1 MKSETSMF
9 KKAII
14 LILTLGLFFA
24 AAGCS
29 LYEGEIS
36 DLFQPPRLGEEQQA
50 LLDAL
55 KSATG
60 GEYTLKHPHTGKN
73 RSSFIFADMDGDGK
87 EEAAVFCLLSG
98 MTTVQLHFFDSVDE
112 KWTHVTEINADCSE
126 IYCCELA
133 DLDGNGAFE
142 LAVGWDISLSESTRS
157 AETSAKGLSIYG
169 FTDEGYKQLY
179 STPYSYMLKI
189 NLNSDAADEIAVIST
204 SSDPDVEGETPT
216 TSFTVIESQ
225 NGIISADKS
234 VELYNGVSSYVSLI
248 SGKIGEGIPAVFL
261 DARLNSGEYV
271 TQVIQYGTQLDVPLS
286 LLFPTLSDNPTLR
299 ASAVHCMDIDQDT
312 IIEFPVCSPLP
323 DYDADSPTVRYRTDW
338 CTFEN
343 GLFTTDISSIVS
355 LSYGFYIKV
364 LEEDR
369 NTLTVE
375 VNPEEALHI
384 VRKANGNLTGDPV
397 FYIKRF
403 AEDDGANAAAEG
415 YTILFR
421 SGGYMITAKTAADA
435 FNGRELTMDEISRI
449 VFPLSAN

>member
-1 MKSETSMF
+1 ML
-9 KKAII
+9 KKALI
-14 LILTLGLFFA
+14 LITALALLFA
-24 AAGCS
+24 ASGCS

-60 GEYTLKHPHTGKN
+60 GEYTLKHPHTGTN
-73 RSSFIFADMDGDGK
+73 RSSVIFADMDGDEE

-98 MTTVQLHFFDSVDE
+98 MTTVQLHFFDNVNDE
-112 KWTHVTEINADCSE
+112 WSHVAEINADCSE
-126 IYCCELA
+126 IYRCELA
-133 DLDGNGAFE
+133 DIDGDGAFE
-142 LAVGWDISLSESTRS
+142 LAVGWDISLNESPRVS
-157 AETSAKGLSIYG
+157 ETSAKGLSIYG

-179 STPYSYMLKI
+179 STPYSYMLKT

-204 SSDPDVEGETPT
+204 SGDPDAEGEIPT
-216 TSFTVIESQ
+216 TYFTVIESK
-225 NGIISADKS
+225 NGIISAEKT

-248 SGKIGEGIPAVFL
+248 SGKIGEGTPAVFL

-271 TQVIQYGTQLDVPLS
+271 TQIISYDMQIDVSLA

-299 ASAVHCMDIDQDT
+299 ASAVYCMDIDQDT
-312 IIEFPVCSPLP
+312 IVEFPVCSPLP
-323 DYDADSPTVRYRTDW
+323 DYDADSATVRYRTDW
-338 CTFEN
+338 CTIEN
-343 GLFTTDISSIVS
+343 GLFTTDVSSIVS

-364 LEEDR
+364 LEENR

-375 VNPEEALHI
+375 VNPEEALYT
-384 VRKANGNLTGDPV
+384 VRQANGSLSGDPI

-403 AEDDGANAAAEG
+403 AEDDGANATAEG

-421 SGGYMITAKTAADA
+421 TGGYMITAKTAAET
-435 FNGRELTMDEISRI
+435 FNGRELTTDEISRI
-449 VFPLSAN
+449 VFPLSTN